1 MKSSSGLTL
10 YLVRHGE
17 TVWNRERRM
26 QGQADS
32 PLTKLGRA
40 QAETHADL
48 LARHEVDRIIA
59 SPLGRVRETAA
70 VISRRLVVTPDFDD
84 RLMEWSC
91 GDWAG
96 ILYSDLSRLW
106 PKEHAAWLGDR
117 YGVRPPG
124 GENMED
130 LRARAEAF
138 WGEWQDRLT
147 GRVALIGHGLMN
159 RAIAGVLL
167 DLSRAEIMAIRQKND
182 RIIRLSFT
190 ADRPI
195 VHHFAGLRGPLT
207 GLPGERGMTIP
218 VS

>member
-1 MKSSSGLTL
+1 
-10 YLVRHGE
+10 
-17 TVWNRERRM
+17 
-26 QGQADS
+26 
-32 PLTKLGRA
+32 
-40 QAETHADL
+40 
-48 LARHEVDRIIA
+48 
-59 SPLGRVRETAA
+59 
-70 VISRRLVVTPDFDD
+70 
-84 RLMEWSC
+84 
-91 GDWAG
+91 
-96 ILYSDLSRLW
+96 
-106 PKEHAAWLGDR
+106 
-117 YGVRPPG
+117 
-124 GENMED
+124 MED